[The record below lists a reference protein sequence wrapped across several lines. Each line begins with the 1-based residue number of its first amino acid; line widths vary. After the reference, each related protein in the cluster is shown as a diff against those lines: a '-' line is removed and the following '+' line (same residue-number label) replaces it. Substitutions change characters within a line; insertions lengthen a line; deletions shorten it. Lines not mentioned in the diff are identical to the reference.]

1 MLDTWR
7 NRLCGRGVQC
17 DIAGWIARHHK
28 LQPSV
33 ANPNQPPGTVRH
45 TVGTEQARGDGQL
58 IPFRAGSGQ
67 TEALRKLGTIAER
80 AIERRSDLR
89 RSTLDMD
96 DPRSELER
104 RPVPYVLVVP
114 ARQLG
119 DPVAP
124 LVEVEPRGRSF
135 HRSRVVAQAA
145 GSATE
150 SAPTDRLRSQPSL
163 HIVLAYARRSP
174 RGGSARWTQ
183 TCTRAPG
190 DPTRHRLFGPI
201 ADAARPVGVAELT
214 DFAHLNHNAVRQH
227 FGVRRAMGLVVD
239 EVEIRD
245 PVVSENPI
253 QPMIR
258 DLVFLSPL
266 HPTLGAT
273 ERRNLGTDVLAPI
286 SFLPWWDDAA
296 QCQAFD
302 LIRGLIEI
310 LVPFT
315 SHAFIA

>member
-1 MLDTWR
+1 
-7 NRLCGRGVQC
+7 
-17 DIAGWIARHHK
+17 
-28 LQPSV
+28 
-33 ANPNQPPGTVRH
+33 
-45 TVGTEQARGDGQL
+45 
-58 IPFRAGSGQ
+58 
-67 TEALRKLGTIAER
+67 
-80 AIERRSDLR
+80 
-89 RSTLDMD
+89 
-96 DPRSELER
+96 
-104 RPVPYVLVVP
+104 
-114 ARQLG
+114 
-119 DPVAP
+119 
-124 LVEVEPRGRSF
+124 
-135 HRSRVVAQAA
+135 
-145 GSATE
+145 
-150 SAPTDRLRSQPSL
+150 
-163 HIVLAYARRSP
+163 
-174 RGGSARWTQ
+174 
-183 TCTRAPG
+183 
-190 DPTRHRLFGPI
+190 
-201 ADAARPVGVAELT
+201 VAELT

-227 FGVRRAMGLVVD
+227 LGVRRAMGLVVD

-266 HPTLGAT
+266 HPALGAT